1 MVENI
6 VQAVARDCLADAMIR
21 LDEAGYKV
29 VMHIHDE
36 VVLDVPYGF
45 GSLKEVERI
54 MESPI
59 YWAKGLPLRAD
70 SFETNYYK
78 KD

>member
-1 MVENI
+1 
-6 VQAVARDCLADAMIR
+6 MIR
-21 LDEAGYKV
+21 LDKACYKI

-45 GSLKEVERI
+45 GSLENVGEI
-54 MESPI
+54 MGTPI
-59 YWAKGLPLRAD
+59 SWAKGLPLRAD
-70 SFETNYYK
+70 AFETNYYK